1 MLLIRELHSVRGEA
15 HAQLEAVYRDR
26 WMTRLAAEPDARLL
40 WYLHQA
46 HGTGPAYT
54 VVTYTAVTDGAAWE
68 RLAERRRDG
77 DLGDVGE
84 AIDAA
89 CHEVDGKVVVPVIW
103 SPMQNVSLDSVPVD
117 GRIHEPGLYME
128 DTGWPYSALDEYV
141 RFWDEGYRQRIEG
154 RPEAERVLDILAC
167 FETLHGTGPR
177 PEAILMQRIRDLER
191 LRTIL
196 ATPQDTH
203 GATASAYMDEA
214 LRHRDRWESR
224 LLRSAP
230 WSPLS

>member
-1 MLLIRELHSVRGEA
+1 MLLVRELHTVRGEA
-15 HAQLEAVYRDR
+15 HADLEAAYRDL
-26 WMTRLAAEPDARLL
+26 WMPRLAAQPDARLL

-54 VVTYTAVTDGAAWE
+54 VVTYTAVRDGAAWE

-77 DLGDVGE
+77 DLRDV
-84 AIDAA
+84 AAAVDAA
-89 CHEVDGKVVVPVIW
+89 CHESVGKLVTPVVW
-103 SPMQNVSLDSVPVD
+103 SPLQDVDLATVPVD
-117 GRIHEPGLYME
+117 GALHEPDLWME
-128 DTGWPYSALDEYV
+128 DTGWPYSTLHEYV
-141 RFWDEGYRQRIEG
+141 RFWDEGYRRRIEG
-154 RPEAERVLDILAC
+154 RPAGERVLDIEAC
-167 FETLHGTGPR
+167 FETLHGSGPR
-177 PEAILMQRIRDLER
+177 PEANLMQRIRDLDR

-196 ATPQDTH
+196 ATPQETH

-230 WSPLS
+230 WSPFS

>member
-1 MLLIRELHSVRGEA
+1 MLLVRELHSVRGEA
-15 HAQLEAVYRDR
+15 GAELEAAYREV
-26 WMTRLAAEPDARLL
+26 WMPRLGAEPDARLL
-40 WYLHQA
+40 WYLDQA

-54 VVTYTAVTDGAAWE
+54 VVTYTAVSDGAAWA
-68 RLAERRRDG
+68 RLTERRRDG
-77 DLGDVGE
+77 DLGDV
-84 AIDAA
+84 ADAVDAA
-89 CHEVDGKVVVPVIW
+89 CHESSGKVVMPVVW
-103 SPMQNVSLDSVPVD
+103 SPLQEVDFESVPVD
-117 GRIHEPGLYME
+117 GALHEPGLWME
-128 DTGWPYSALDEYV
+128 DTGWPYSPLHEYV

-167 FETLHGTGPR
+167 FEIAHGSGPR
-177 PEAILMQRIRDLER
+177 PEAILMQRIRNLDR

-196 ATPQDTH
+196 ATPQRTH

-230 WSPLS
+230 WSPFS